1 MSKCIKTRDGSVW
14 EVEKETEKE
23 YLVRSRF
30 RIWISKKLVVAKFD
44 RPDRKP
50 KYEN

>member
-14 EVEKETEKE
+14 EIEKETKKE

-30 RIWISKKLVVAKFD
+30 RIWISKSLVVAKFD
-44 RPDRKP
+44 RPDRNK
-50 KYEN
+50 